1 MIDLVK
7 RLIKV
12 RDGFKSDLDRLKEGH
27 LNTLTN
33 GTDDTED
40 FTRSYERRIAELD
53 SIISTLES
61 AAAGPFG
68 EG

>member
-12 RDGFKSDLDRLKEGH
+12 RDGFKSDMERMKEGH
-27 LNTLTN
+27 LNTQTD
-33 GTDDTED
+33 GTENTQDCI
-40 FTRSYERRIAELD
+40 RSYETRIAELD

>member
-27 LNTLTN
+27 LNTLTDD
-33 GTDDTED
+33 TDDTKD